1 MSSFSVMGVETKVAT
16 SSLAGR
22 GEGRV
27 SPRTAHLKAH
37 PKTFVQNDNAL
48 PREYLQLVLYARLP
62 MLVAF

>member
-22 GEGRV
+22 GGGRV
-27 SPRTAHLKAH
+27 PPHTACLKAH
-37 PKTFVQNDNAL
+37 PKTFVQNYNAL
-48 PREYLQLVLYARLP
+48 PREYPQLVLYAWLL